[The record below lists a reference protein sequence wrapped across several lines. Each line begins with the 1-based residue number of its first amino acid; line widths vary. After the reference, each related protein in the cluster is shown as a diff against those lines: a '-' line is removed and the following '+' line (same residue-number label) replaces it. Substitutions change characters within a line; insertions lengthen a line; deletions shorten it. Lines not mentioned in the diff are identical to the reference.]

1 MLCIM
6 LTSIML
12 TMTIMFMFIS
22 HPLSMGMILLIQTLL
37 ISMWTG
43 FMSMNFWYSYIL
55 FIVMVGGMLILF
67 IYMTSVA
74 SNEKFSFSKINM
86 FIIMLMS
93 SIIIMSML
101 TDQIYNMMSSM
112 NSDLM
117 MYKNMISF
125 KMSLN
130 KFIMYPMMMM
140 SLTLIIYLLITLI
153 AVSKITN
160 IQSGPL
166 RKYN

>member
-1 MLCIM
+1 MMLM
-6 LTSIML
+6 SIML
-12 TMTIMFMFIS
+12 TMTIMFLLIS
-22 HPLSMGMILLIQTLL
+22 HPLSMGMILLMQTLL

-43 FMSMNFWYSYIL
+43 AMSMNFWYSYIL

-86 FIIMLMS
+86 LIIMLMS
-93 SIIIMSML
+93 IIIILSTM
-101 TDQIYNMMSSM
+101 TDQIYNVMNSM

-117 MYKNMISF
+117 MYKNLVSF
-125 KMSLN
+125 KLSLN

-166 RKYN
+166 RKYS

>member
-1 MLCIM
+1 MM
-6 LTSIML
+6 LTTIML

-43 FMSMNFWYSYIL
+43 SMSMNFWYSYIL

-86 FIIMLMS
+86 FIIATMS
-93 SIIIMSML
+93 LIIIMSML
-101 TDQIYNMMSSM
+101 TDPIYNVINSM
-112 NSDLM
+112 NSDLLM
-117 MYKNMISF
+117 LKNLISF
-125 KMSLN
+125 KLSLN

>member
-1 MLCIM
+1 MM

-43 FMSMNFWYSYIL
+43 SMSMNFWYSYIL

-93 SIIIMSML
+93 SIIIMSMM

-117 MYKNMISF
+117 MYSNMISF

>member
-1 MLCIM
+1 MMLVSM
-6 LTSIML
+6 MTL
-12 TMTIMFMFIS
+12 TIMFMFIS
-22 HPLSMGMILLIQTLL
+22 HPLSMGMILLMQTLL

-74 SNEKFSFSKINM
+74 SNEKFSLSKINM
-86 FIIMLMS
+86 FIMSMMSLIIIS
-93 SIIIMSML
+93 SILI
-101 TDQIYNMMSSM
+101 DQIYNLMNSM
-112 NSDLM
+112 NSDLN
-117 MYKNMISF
+117 MYKNMITF
-125 KMSLN
+125 KLSLN

>member
-1 MLCIM
+1 MM

-22 HPLSMGMILLIQTLL
+22 HPLTMGMILLIQTLL

-43 FMSMNFWYSYIL
+43 FMSINFWYSYIL

-74 SNEKFSFSKINM
+74 SNEKFSFSKINLI
-86 FIIMLMS
+86 IIMTMS
-93 SIIIMSML
+93 MMIIMSMM
-101 TDQIYNMMSSM
+101 TDQIYNVMDSM
-112 NSDLM
+112 NSDLLM
-117 MYKNMISF
+117 HKNLISF
-125 KMSLN
+125 KLSLN

>member
-1 MLCIM
+1 MM

-43 FMSMNFWYSYIL
+43 SMSMNFWYSYIL

-74 SNEKFSFSKINM
+74 SNEKFSFSKTN
-86 FIIMLMS
+86 FIIIMTMS
-93 SIIIMSML
+93 MMIIMSMM
-101 TDQIYNMMSSM
+101 TDQIYNVMNTM
-112 NSDLM
+112 NSDLL
-117 MYKNMISF
+117 MYKNLISF
-125 KMSLN
+125 KLSLN

>member
-1 MLCIM
+1 MM

-12 TMTIMFMFIS
+12 TMTIMFMFIT

-74 SNEKFSFSKINM
+74 SNEKFSFSKMNM
-86 FIIMLMS
+86 IITTMS
-93 SIIIMSML
+93 LIIISL
-101 TDQIYNMMSSM
+101 TMMDKIYNVMNSM
-112 NSDLM
+112 NLDLM
-117 MYKNMISF
+117 MNMNLISF
-125 KMSLN
+125 KLSLN

>member
-43 FMSMNFWYSYIL
+43 SMSMNFWYSYIL

-93 SIIIMSML
+93 SIIIMSMM

-117 MYKNMISF
+117 MYSNMISF

>member
-1 MLCIM
+1 MM
-6 LTSIML
+6 LTSMML

-86 FIIMLMS
+86 LITMTMS
-93 SIIIMSML
+93 LIIIITMM
-101 TDQIYNMMSSM
+101 TDNIYNVMNSM
-112 NSDLM
+112 NSDLL
-117 MYKNMISF
+117 MYKNLISF
-125 KMSLN
+125 KLSLN

>member
-1 MLCIM
+1 MMLISM
-6 LTSIML
+6 MMT
-12 TMTIMFMFIS
+12 TTIMFMFIS
-22 HPLSMGMILLIQTLL
+22 HPLSMGMILLMQTLL

-86 FIIMLMS
+86 FILSTMS
-93 SIIIMSML
+93 LIITLSIL
-101 TDQIYNMMSSM
+101 TDQILNFINSM
-112 NSDLM
+112 NSDLTI
-117 MYKNMISF
+117 YNNMITF
-125 KMSLN
+125 KLSLN

>member
-12 TMTIMFMFIS
+12 TMTIMFIFIS
-22 HPLSMGMILLIQTLL
+22 HPLSMAMILLIQTLL

-43 FMSMNFWYSYIL
+43 FMSMYLWYSYIL
-55 FIVMVGGMLILF
+55 IVMVGGKLIMF

-74 SNEKFSFSKINM
+74 SNEKFSFTKINM

-93 SIIIMSML
+93 WNIIMSML
-101 TDQIYNMMSSM
+101 TDQIFNMMSSM

-140 SLTLIIYLLITLI
+140 SLTLIIFLLITLI